1 MPAVTE
7 ELVMNAVD
15 LAESGIL
22 VRSATPEDVDAM
34 VAFRVRMFREMG
46 WSDESR
52 FDTFIPAATAHLRE
66 GFSADTCNGF
76 VAEQI
81 DAEGERRLVAT
92 VALVWLQAAPTVRNV
107 EGRVAYVLGM
117 YVVPEW
123 RRRGIARVLMDAT
136 IACATE
142 KCAPLLT
149 LHASDEGRLLYEQL
163 GFVSAPEMR
172 LFTDHAA
179 PSAWVPAYD
188 AD

>member
-1 MPAVTE
+1 MSDTS
-7 ELVMNAVD
+7 

-22 VRSATPEDVDAM
+22 IRPATLTDVDTL

-52 FDTFIPAATAHLRE
+52 FDAFIPAATAHLRE
-66 GFSADTCNGF
+66 GFSAGTCNGL
-76 VAEQI
+76 VAEETGE
-81 DAEGERRLVAT
+81 DGERRVVAT
-92 VALVWLQAAPTVRNV
+92 VALVWQQVAPTVRNV
-107 EGRVAYVLGM
+107 EGRVAYILGM

-123 RRRGIARVLMDAT
+123 RRHGIARELMTAT

-142 KCAPLLT
+142 KCAPMIA
-149 LHASDEGRLLYEQL
+149 LHASDEGRVLYEQL
-163 GFVSAPEMR
+163 GFTSAPEMR
-172 LFTDHAA
+172 LFTDHAL